1 MRLSYVLLVATAT
14 TLLAS
19 GNALSAATNADQTAD
34 ISAMGSPD
42 LVTSLEI
49 GNGDGDEKRFLRSH
63 RAEEDDDDSNEGED
77 DEDENENEEEER
89 AGGANLFTTS
99 KLNEMLS
106 GVKTFDRFARWKR
119 DGWIP
124 TAIFNKFGTK
134 SKYKELASMY
144 NRNYD
149 TIRVKPVNAG
159 R

>member
-42 LVTSLEI
+42 LVTSLEN
-49 GNGDGDEKRFLRSH
+49 GNGAADEKRFLRSH
-63 RAEEDDDDSNEGED
+63 RVQEDDDDSNDDDDD
-77 DEDENENEEEER
+77 DEGEEEER
-89 AGGANLFTTS
+89 AKGTNLFKTS
-99 KLNEMLS
+99 KLDEMLS

-119 DGWIP
+119 DGWFP
-124 TAIFNKFGTK
+124 TAIFNKFGAK
-134 SKYKELASMY
+134 SKYNELASMY

-149 TIRVKPVNAG
+149 TIRVKP
-159 R
+159 